1 MKNTIVFAL
10 SSSVGLAED
19 ICKELG
25 LELGKCEVKHFA
37 DGEILVELGESV
49 RGKHVY
55 FVQSTSKPVNANLME
70 ILIGIDACKR
80 ASAASITAIIPYFG
94 YARQD
99 RKAKPRQPITS
110 KLVASLLERA
120 GADRVVT
127 VDLHATQIQG
137 FFDIPADDITANG
150 LIADYFKHQKGLGE
164 IVVVSPDHG
173 GAVRAR
179 NLANALGAPIAI
191 IDKLFYQW
199 HHY

>member
-1 MKNTIVFAL
+1 M
-10 SSSVGLAED
+10 D
-19 ICKELG
+19 
-25 LELGKCEVKHFA
+25 
-37 DGEILVELGESV
+37 
-49 RGKHVY
+49 
-55 FVQSTSKPVNANLME
+55 

-150 LIADYFKHQKGLGE
+150 LIADYFKHKEGLGE

-179 NLANALGAPIAI
+179 NLANA
-191 IDKLFYQW
+191 
-199 HHY
+199 